1 MPKVS
6 LVIATYDRI
15 DLVPATIDSA
25 LAQTRPFDEIIV
37 DDDCSPD
44 GTHDWLKQ
52 NYPQV
57 LALQTSGNGGPVRAR
72 NLGAKM
78 STRDILVFF
87 DDDDVMLPGSLQNF
101 LDLFTEYPEARA
113 AFTDNEYQHVG
124 QGIHY
129 RNHHLHAGN
138 VRAILGCSHDLP
150 YEIDAVVRSR
160 HLQGDAETVVRLM
173 TPLKPHNAL
182 DDSSPA
188 I

>member
-129 RNHHLHAGN
+129 RNHHYTLEMYERFWDVPTICHTKSTRLFG
-138 VRAILGCSHDLP
+138 RAI
-150 YEIDAVVRSR
+150 YKA
-160 HLQGDAETVVRLM
+160 M
-173 TPLKPHNAL
+173 LKP
-182 DDSSPA
+182 SSG
-188 I
+188 

>member
-37 DDDCSPD
+37 DDDCTPD

-72 NLGAKM
+72 NIGAKM

-129 RNHHLHAGN
+129 RNHHYTLEMYERFWDVPTICHTKSTRLFG
-138 VRAILGCSHDLP
+138 RAI
-150 YEIDAVVRSR
+150 YEA
-160 HLQGDAETVVRLM
+160 M
-173 TPLKPHNAL
+173 LKP
-182 DDSSPA
+182 SSG
-188 I
+188 